1 MLAAAHHVEVGEHRD
16 VIQNLIERGG
26 GVNTVAQQVGGLQ
39 YTLCFNL
46 MCTNEDV
53 YSTE

>member
-26 GVNTVAQQVGGLQ
+26 VNTVAQQVGGLQ

-46 MCTNEDV
+46 VCTREDV
-53 YSTE
+53 

>member
-1 MLAAAHHVEVGEHRD
+1 MLAAAHQVEVGEHRD

-26 GVNTVAQQVGGLQ
+26 ANSVAQQVGGLQ

-46 MCTNEDV
+46 MCTREDV
-53 YSTE
+53 YVTE